1 MLDTV
6 GTKHFYQSLIRD
18 DFLRRWRYLSNKRN
32 QIWTLNAKG
41 SKTLPNLTMI
51 QTPNGIWHLS
61 SMVSL
66 PKMLFGHNAHLPN
79 QAEVFEGLQMISE
92 YVEANSGLSF
102 DVSTATVSLIHFAE
116 DVCLPQAE
124 ILRLIRRL
132 AEKTLPPML
141 KDFCEDSTL
150 YFTTKAK
157 TKQVRIYSKLKEVL
171 DKKRATVEAIE
182 NARGKLR
189 FESCFLKKYAIDSL
203 VKRLDLP
210 DRTTRSL
217 LTEDVS
223 NLVLSELLE
232 RLNFYEL
239 LSDDKSNLEILLER
253 FPTRKAMN
261 LDGFLNMVNLHGE
274 NFYKDKNHR
283 FSKDSYYQSAREC
296 RKAKVWARA

>member
-6 GTKHFYQSLIRD
+6 GTKHFYQLICD
-18 DFLRRWRYLSNKRN
+18 GFLRHWHYLSNRRN
-32 QIWTLNAKG
+32 PTWTLNAKG

-61 SMVSL
+61 AQVSL
-66 PKMLFGHNAHLPN
+66 PKMLFGHNARLPN

-102 DVSTATVSLIHFAE
+102 DALAATVSLIHFAE

-132 AEKTLPPML
+132 SEKTMPPMKKNL
-141 KDFCEDSTL
+141 YEDSTL
-150 YFTTKAK
+150 YFTSEAR
-157 TKQVRIYSKLKEVL
+157 TKQIRIYSKLKEVL
-171 DKKRATVEAIE
+171 DNKRATDEAIE
-182 NARGKLR
+182 QSRGKLR

-203 VKRLDLP
+203 IKRLGLP
-210 DRTTRSL
+210 DRTTQSL
-217 LTEDVS
+217 LTEDIS
-223 NLVLSELLE
+223 NFVLSELLE
-232 RLNFYEL
+232 KLNFYEL

-253 FPTRKAMN
+253 FSTRKAMN

-274 NFYKDKNHR
+274 NFYKDKKHP

-296 RKAKVWARA
+296 RKAKVWMRA

>member
-61 SMVSL
+61 AMVSL
-66 PKMLFGHNAHLPN
+66 PKMLFGHNARLPK
-79 QAEVFEGLQMISE
+79 QAEVFEGLQIMSE

-102 DVSTATVSLIHFAE
+102 DASTATVSLIHFAE

-124 ILRLIRRL
+124 ILTLIRRMS
-132 AEKTLPPML
+132 EKTLPPMKKNL
-141 KDFCEDSTL
+141 YEDSTL
-150 YFTTKAK
+150 YFTSEAR

-182 NARGKLR
+182 NARGNCVL
-189 FESCFLKKYAIDSL
+189 
-203 VKRLDLP
+203 
-210 DRTTRSL
+210 
-217 LTEDVS
+217 
-223 NLVLSELLE
+223 NLVS
-232 RLNFYEL
+232 
-239 LSDDKSNLEILLER
+239 
-253 FPTRKAMN
+253 
-261 LDGFLNMVNLHGE
+261 
-274 NFYKDKNHR
+274 
-283 FSKDSYYQSAREC
+283 
-296 RKAKVWARA
+296 